1 MAADAGRI
9 MSVYL
14 PMLVALVALLAGL
27 AIGKAWERYK
37 LRDGQWIDRRKAR
50 ESPHFIVGLDLVV
63 NNQLDRAID
72 ELSRAAAVDR
82 DALEIH
88 LVLGNLYRE
97 KGQVGRAIHIHQALL
112 KRPRLKTLEHAYILL
127 CLGLDYRRAG
137 FVDRAHEAFKE
148 VLRLDPKNR
157 HALAQI
163 EKLFGEQHQWAEAY
177 EVRRQLAEIDDGVQQ
192 LRDNAILAFLE
203 NALGEEALAAGNLA
217 EATRRFT
224 AAIDRDSTAAP
235 AYLRLGDA
243 RAQEGDLAAAV
254 AAWEALVEVT
264 PDRAYLAFDRLKDA
278 YGRLGTPQ
286 RYPELCRQLVAAA
299 PQDWRA
305 RLALARPHAGEGNS
319 TLALELL
326 LEALTHNPHG
336 LMIHQE
342 IWRALSALG
351 NAPQLIERY
360 LALVR
365 DAVFYLDPHVCVRCR
380 YRSTELLWQCP
391 QCHEWNTFIEERIAP
406 AKDDQQ
412 LSA

>member
-1 MAADAGRI
+1 
-9 MSVYL
+9 
-14 PMLVALVALLAGL
+14 
-27 AIGKAWERYK
+27 
-37 LRDGQWIDRRKAR
+37 
-50 ESPHFIVGLDLVV
+50 
-63 NNQLDRAID
+63 
-72 ELSRAAAVDR
+72 VDQ

-112 KRPRLKTLEHAYILL
+112 KKPRLKTLEHAYILL

-137 FVDRAHEAFKE
+137 FVDRAHEAFKD

-157 HALAQI
+157 HALTQI

-203 NALGEEALAAGNLA
+203 NALGEEAYAAGNLA
-217 EATRRFT
+217 EATRRFS
-224 AAIDRDSTAAP
+224 AAIERDSTAAP
-235 AYLRLGDA
+235 AHLRLGDIK
-243 RAQEGDLAAAV
+243 AQQGDLAGAV
-254 AAWEALVEVT
+254 AAWEALVEVA

-278 YGRLGTPQ
+278 YGRLGAPQ
-286 RYPELCRQLVAAA
+286 RYPELCRQLVAAT

-305 RLALARPHAGEGNS
+305 RLALARHHASEGHS
-319 TLALELL
+319 FPALELL

-342 IWRALSALG
+342 IWTALSALG
-351 NAPQLIERY
+351 NAPALIERY
-360 LALVR
+360 LTLAR

>member
-1 MAADAGRI
+1 MDAGPRAI
-9 MSVYL
+9 MTVYL

-63 NNQLDRAID
+63 ANQLDQAID
-72 ELSRAAAVDR
+72 ELSRASALDE

-97 KGQVGRAIHIHQALL
+97 KGQVGRAINIHQALL
-112 KRPRLKTLEHAYILL
+112 QRPKLKTLEHAYILL
-127 CLGLDYRRAG
+127 CLGLDYRRGG

-157 HALAQI
+157 HALAQL
-163 EKLFGEQHQWAEAY
+163 EKLHEEQHQWAEAY
-177 EVRRQLAEIDDGVQQ
+177 EIRTQLAEIDADA
-192 LRDNAILAFLE
+192 LRARDNAVLAFLE
-203 NALGEEALAAGNLA
+203 NELGDEAAQAGDRGGAA
-217 EATRRFT
+217 RRFA
-224 AAIDRDSTAAP
+224 AAIERDRSVAP
-235 AYLRLGDA
+235 AYLSLGDV
-243 RAQEGDLAAAV
+243 RLQDGDTAGAI
-254 AAWEALVEVT
+254 AAWEALVDSS
-264 PDRAYLAFDRLKDA
+264 PDRAYLAFDRLQTA
-278 YGRLGTPQ
+278 YAAGGAPQ
-286 RYPELCRQLVAAA
+286 RFQDLCRRLITAN

-305 RLALARPHAGEGNS
+305 RLALARNRASAGDA
-319 TLALELL
+319 TAALELL
-326 LEALTHNPHG
+326 FEALTHNPHA

-342 IWRALSALG
+342 IWQALSALG
-351 NAPQLIERY
+351 RSPQLIERY
-360 LALVR
+360 LALTR
-365 DAVFYLDPHVCVRCR
+365 DAVFYLDPHICVRCR